1 MNYSRKGVRA
11 KKKALNAKSQKI
23 GRKVALLTLKLF
35 LVAIVG
41 VSVILASAGIGMF
54 KGILASTPQITPSDV
69 APVGAATFVYDCEGN
84 KLDELIAVNS
94 NRIIV
99 TQDKI
104 PEHLALAFVAIEDA
118 RYYQHN
124 GIDYKA
130 MLRSGY
136 QFIKTMGKE
145 TQGASTI
152 TQQLLKNT
160 IFTTWTSEGDNMIK
174 KIKRK
179 LQEQYLAIELTKILS
194 KDEMLV
200 RYLNTINLGQ
210 NTLGVEAASQRYF
223 GKSCSELTLSES
235 AVIAAI
241 TQNPSR
247 YNPIRHPEENLKR
260 RTRCLNDMLAY
271 GFIDQAAYDEAIA
284 DNVYDRIESHNI
296 DYIATNSSSSYFVDA
311 VQRQVRE
318 DLLAAGYDETRADF
332 LLYSGGLRIMTAMDP
347 KIQAIADA
355 EVANPD
361 NYPPNVKWLLDYAL
375 TIKHAD
381 GSHDN
386 YSKEMMTKYFKENID
401 KNFNL
406 IFTSQEAALEAI
418 EQYRNALMKE
428 GDDYDENYHLTPQPQ
443 TALAVIEQET
453 GYVRA
458 LVGGRGA
465 KEGRLTFNRA
475 TDAMRQPGSCF
486 KILAAYA
493 PALDSYGITLANVY
507 IDSPFNY
514 ADGTPVHN
522 WYGETYKGPV
532 TVRYAIEQ
540 SMNIIA
546 VKTITQITPK
556 LSYEYL
562 LNFGFSTLTTDK
574 IVGNQR
580 KGDMNQSTALGGLT
594 DGVTPLELTA
604 AYATIANGGVYNKP
618 KLYTQVLDAEGN
630 VILDNTG
637 FENSHRVL
645 QESTAFLLTEAMVD
659 VVTKGTGTST
669 NFNREMAI
677 AGKTGTTSNY
687 VDVWFAGYT
696 PYYTCAT
703 WVGYD
708 NNVHMNS
715 KRGENNE
722 SNIAKII
729 WRNVMEQIHAN
740 LQNQAFYV
748 PTDGVVQYTV
758 CKDSGKLPNPGVC
771 PETSLHSEYFAVGTV
786 PLEMCDVHYS
796 GLICEY
802 DQLPASAECP
812 FPYTGVT
819 TRLPAEDPSLEQGS
833 TIAIPQ
839 PDGSVIYSNPNVQ
852 NTCQHNAAFF
862 LNPDYQTIL
871 TQQEI
876 EIELRRQQHQQ
887 MLLQQQLGMLP
898 NADG

>member
-23 GRKVALLTLKLF
+23 GRKVTLLVLKLF
-35 LVAIVG
+35 LISIVG
-41 VSVILASAGIGMF
+41 IGIIGAAAGIGMY
-54 KGILASTPQITPSDV
+54 KGILASTPQITASDV

-84 KLDELIAVNS
+84 KLDELVAVNS

-104 PEHLALAFVAIEDA
+104 PENLANAFVAIEDA
-118 RYYQHN
+118 RFYQHN
-124 GIDYKA
+124 GIDYKG
-130 MLRSGY
+130 MLRAGY
-136 QFIKTMGKE
+136 QFVRTMGRRTE
-145 TQGASTI
+145 GASTI

-160 IFTTWTSEGDNMIK
+160 IFTTWTSEGKNTIK

-179 LQEQYLAIELTKILS
+179 LQEQFLAMELTKTLS
-194 KDEMLV
+194 KDEILV
-200 RYLNTINLGQ
+200 RYMNTINLGQ

-223 GKSCSELTLSES
+223 GKSCSELTLSEC
-235 AVIAAI
+235 AVIASI
-241 TQNPSR
+241 TQSPTKL
-247 YNPIRHPEENLKR
+247 NPILHPENNADR
-260 RTRCLNDMLAY
+260 REKCLNNMLAL
-271 GFIDQAAYDEAIA
+271 GFIDQAEYDEAMA

-296 DYIATNSSSSYFVDA
+296 NYIAASSSSSYYVDA
-311 VQRQVRE
+311 VQKQVRE
-318 DLLAAGYDETRADF
+318 DLLAKGYDETRADF

-361 NYPPNVKWLLDYAL
+361 NYPANVKWLLEYAL
-375 TIKHAD
+375 TITHAD

-406 IFTSQEAALEAI
+406 IFTSQDAALEAI
-418 EQYRNALMKE
+418 EQYRDTLMTE
-428 GDDYDENYHLTPQPQ
+428 GDDYDETYRLIPQPQ
-443 TALAVIEQET
+443 TALAIIEHET

-475 TDAMRQPGSCF
+475 TEAKRQPGSCF
-486 KILAAYA
+486 KVLAAYA

-507 IDSPFNY
+507 IDAPFNY

-556 LSYEYL
+556 LSYDYL
-562 LNFGFSTLTTDK
+562 LNFGFTTLTTNK
-574 IVGNQR
+574 VVGNQVM
-580 KGDMNQSTALGGLT
+580 GDMNQSTALGGLT
-594 DGVTPLELTA
+594 YGVTPLELTA
-604 AYATIANGGVYNKP
+604 AYAAIANGGVYNEP

-630 VILDNTG
+630 VILDNTR

-659 VVTKGTGTST
+659 VVTKGTGTAT

-677 AGKTGTTSNY
+677 AGKTGTTTND

-696 PYYTCAT
+696 PYYTSAI

-715 KRGENNE
+715 KKGENNE
-722 SNIAKII
+722 TNIGKKI
-729 WRNVMEQIHAN
+729 WHNVMEQIHAN
-740 LQNQAFYV
+740 LPNQAFYV
-748 PTDGVVQYTV
+748 PTNGVVQYTV
-758 CKDSGKLPNPGVC
+758 CRDSGKVPNPGVC
-771 PETSLHSEYFAVGTV
+771 PETSLRSEYFAAGTIPV
-786 PLEMCDVHYS
+786 EMCDVHYS
-796 GLICEY
+796 GSICEY

-812 FPYTGVT
+812 FGYNGVT
-819 TRLPAEDPSLEQGS
+819 TRLPAEDASLEQGS
-833 TIAIPQ
+833 TMAITQ
-839 PDGSVIYSNPNVQ
+839 PDGTVIYTNPNIQ
-852 NTCQHNAAFF
+852 NTCQHNANFF
-862 LNPDYQTIL
+862 LNPDYQAIL
-871 TQQEI
+871 DQQSA

-887 MLLQQQLGMLP
+887 MLLQQQQGLQP

>member
-23 GRKVALLTLKLF
+23 GRKVTLLVLKLF
-35 LVAIVG
+35 LISIVG
-41 VSVILASAGIGMF
+41 IGVIGAAAGIGMY

-84 KLDELIAVNS
+84 KLDELVAVNS

-104 PEHLALAFVAIEDA
+104 PENLANAFVALEDQ
-118 RYYQHN
+118 RFYQNN
-124 GIDYKA
+124 GIDYKG

-136 QFIKTMGKE
+136 QFVKTMGRRAE
-145 TQGASTI
+145 GASTI

-160 IFTTWTSEGDNMIK
+160 IFTTWTSEGKNTIK

-179 LQEQYLAIELTKILS
+179 LQEQFLAIELTKTLS
-194 KDEMLV
+194 KDEILV
-200 RYLNTINLGQ
+200 RYMNTINLGQ

-223 GKSCSELTLSES
+223 GKSCSELTLSEC
-235 AVIAAI
+235 AVIASI
-241 TQNPSR
+241 TQSPTKF
-247 YNPIRHPEENLKR
+247 NPILHPENNAER
-260 RTRCLNDMLAY
+260 REKCLNNMLEL
-271 GFIDQAAYDEAIA
+271 GFIDQAEYDEAIA

-296 DYIATNSSSSYFVDA
+296 NYIASSSSSSYYVDA
-311 VQRQVRE
+311 VQKQVRE
-318 DLLAAGYDETRADF
+318 DLLAKGLDENRADF

-361 NYPPNVKWLLDYAL
+361 NYPANVKWLLEYAL
-375 TIKHAD
+375 TITHAD

-386 YSKEMMTKYFKENID
+386 YSKEMMTKYFKENVD

-406 IFTSQEAALEAI
+406 IFTSQEAGLEAI
-418 EQYRNALMKE
+418 EQYRNTLMTE
-428 GDDYDENYHLTPQPQ
+428 GDDYDETYRLIPQPQ
-443 TALAVIEQET
+443 TALAIIEHET

-475 TDAMRQPGSCF
+475 TEAKRQPGSCF
-486 KILAAYA
+486 KVLAAYA

-507 IDSPFNY
+507 IDAPFNY

-556 LSYEYL
+556 LSYDYL
-562 LNFGFSTLTTDK
+562 LNFGFTTLTTNK
-574 IVGNQR
+574 VVGNQVM
-580 KGDMNQSTALGGLT
+580 GDMNQSTALGGLT
-594 DGVTPLELTA
+594 VGVTPLELTA
-604 AYATIANGGVYNKP
+604 AYAAIANGGVYNQP
-618 KLYTQVLDAEGN
+618 KLYTQVLDADGN

-659 VVTKGTGTST
+659 VVTKGTGTAT

-677 AGKTGTTSNY
+677 AGKTGTTTND

-696 PYYTCAT
+696 PYYTSAI

-722 SNIAKII
+722 TNIGKKI
-729 WRNVMEQIHAN
+729 WHNVMEQIHAN
-740 LQNQAFYV
+740 LPNQAFYV
-748 PTDGVVQYTV
+748 PTSGVVQYTV
-758 CKDSGKLPNPGVC
+758 CKDSGKVPNPGVC
-771 PETSLHSEYFAVGTV
+771 PETSLRSEYFAAGTIPV
-786 PLEMCDVHYS
+786 EMCDVHYS

-812 FPYTGVT
+812 FGYNGVT
-819 TRLPAEDPSLEQGS
+819 TRLPAEDASLEQGS
-833 TIAIPQ
+833 TMAITQ
-839 PDGSVIYSNPNVQ
+839 PDGSVIYTNPNIQ
-852 NTCQHNAAFF
+852 NTCQHNASFF

-871 TQQEI
+871 DQQRAEI
-876 EIELRRQQHQQ
+876 EVRRQQHQQ
-887 MLLQQQLGMLP
+887 MLLEQQQGLQP

>member
-23 GRKVALLTLKLF
+23 GRKITLLALKLF
-35 LVAIVG
+35 LVSIVG
-41 VSVILASAGIGMF
+41 LGVIGAAAGIGMF
-54 KGILASTPQITPSDV
+54 KGILASTPRITASDV

-104 PEHLALAFVAIEDA
+104 PENLAHAFVAIEDE

-124 GIDYKA
+124 GIDYKS
-130 MLRSGY
+130 MVRSIY
-136 QFIKTMGKE
+136 QFVKTMGDE

-160 IFTTWTSEGDNMIK
+160 IFTSWTSEGHNMIK

-179 LQEQYLAIELTKILS
+179 LQEQYLAIELTKTLS

-200 RYLNTINLGQ
+200 RYMNTINLGQ

-223 GKSCSELTLSES
+223 GKSCSELTLSEC

-241 TQNPSR
+241 TQNPTK
-247 YNPIRHPEENLKR
+247 YNPISHPDKNAER
-260 RTRCLNDMLAY
+260 REKCLNKMRDLE
-271 GFIDQAAYDEAIA
+271 FITKAEYDEAMA

-296 DYIATNSSSSYFVDA
+296 TYIASSSSSSYYVDA
-311 VQRQVRE
+311 VQKQVRE
-318 DLLAAGYDETRADF
+318 DLLAAGYDEIRADF

-361 NYPPNVKWLLDYAL
+361 NYPANVKWLLDYAL
-375 TIKHAD
+375 TITHAD
-381 GSHDN
+381 KSHDN

-401 KNFNL
+401 KDFNL

-418 EQYRNALMKE
+418 ERYRDTLMTE
-428 GDDYDENYHLTPQPQ
+428 GDEYDETYHLIPQPQ
-443 TALAVIEQET
+443 TALAVIEHET

-458 LVGGRGA
+458 LVGGRGT

-475 TDAMRQPGSCF
+475 TDATRQPGSCF
-486 KILAAYA
+486 KVLAAYA
-493 PALDSYGITLANVY
+493 PALDSYGVTLASVY

-522 WYGETYKGPV
+522 WYGEKYKGPV

-556 LSYEYL
+556 LSFDYL
-562 LNFGFSTLTTDK
+562 LNFGFTTLTTDK

-580 KGDMNQSTALGGLT
+580 KGDVNQSTALGGLT

-604 AYATIANGGVYNKP
+604 AYATIANGGVYNEP
-618 KLYTQVLDAEGN
+618 KLYTQVLDADGN

-659 VVTKGTGTST
+659 VVTKGTGTAT

-677 AGKTGTTSNY
+677 AGKTGTTTKD
-687 VDVWFAGYT
+687 VDVWFAGFT
-696 PYYTCAT
+696 PYYTCAA
-703 WVGYD
+703 WAGYD

-715 KRGENNE
+715 KKGENKE
-722 SNIAKII
+722 TDIAKTI
-729 WRNVMEQIHAN
+729 WRNVMAQIHAN
-740 LQNQAFYV
+740 LPNQAFYV
-748 PTDGVVQYTV
+748 PTTGVVQYTV
-758 CKDSGKLPNPGVC
+758 CRDSGKVANPGVC

-786 PLEMCDVHYS
+786 PEDMCDVHYS

-812 FPYTGVT
+812 FGYVGVT

-839 PDGSVIYSNPNVQ
+839 PDGSVIYTNPNIQ
-852 NTCQHNAAFF
+852 NTCQHNAGFF
-862 LNPDYQTIL
+862 LNPDYETIL
-871 TQQEI
+871 SQQRF

-887 MLLQQQLGMLP
+887 MLLQQQMGMQP

>member
-11 KKKALNAKSQKI
+11 KKRALNAKSQKI
-23 GRKVALLTLKLF
+23 GRKIALLTLKLF

-41 VSVILASAGIGMF
+41 VSVIAASAGIGMF

-247 YNPIRHPEENLKR
+247 YNPIRHPEENIKR
-260 RTRCLNDMLAY
+260 RTRCLDDMLAY

-332 LLYSGGLRIMTAMDP
+332 LLYSGGLRIMTTMDP

-361 NYPPNVKWLLDYAL
+361 NYPANVKWLLDYAL

-486 KILAAYA
+486 KVLAAYA

-562 LNFGFSTLTTDK
+562 LNFGFTTLTTDK

-580 KGDMNQSTALGGLT
+580 KGDVNQATALGGLT

-812 FPYTGVT
+812 FTYTGVT

-833 TIAIPQ
+833 TIAYPQ

-862 LNPDYQTIL
+862 LNPDYEATLNNQR
-871 TQQEI
+871 I

-887 MLLQQQLGMLP
+887 MLLQQQMGMLP

>member
-1 MNYSRKGVRA
+1 MNFSRKGVRA

-23 GRKVALLTLKLF
+23 VRKITLLALKLF
-35 LVAIVG
+35 LVTIVG
-41 VSVILASAGIGMF
+41 VGIIGASAGIGMY
-54 KGILASTPQITPSDV
+54 KGILASTPQITASDV

-84 KLDELIAVNS
+84 KLDELVAVNS

-104 PEHLALAFVAIEDA
+104 PENLANAFVALEDA
-118 RYYQHN
+118 RFYQNN
-124 GIDYKA
+124 GIDYKG

-136 QFIKTMGKE
+136 QFIKTMGRRTE
-145 TQGASTI
+145 GASTI

-160 IFTTWTSEGDNMIK
+160 IFTTWTSEGRNTIK

-179 LQEQYLAIELTKILS
+179 LQEQLLAIELTKTLS
-194 KDEMLV
+194 KDEILV
-200 RYLNTINLGQ
+200 RYMNTINLGQ

-223 GKSCSELTLSES
+223 GKSCSELTLSEC
-235 AVIAAI
+235 AVIASI
-241 TQNPSR
+241 TQSPTK
-247 YNPIRHPEENLKR
+247 YNPILHPENNAER
-260 RTRCLNDMLAY
+260 RVKCLNNMLEL
-271 GFIDQAAYDEAIA
+271 GFIDKAEYDEAIA

-296 DYIATNSSSSYFVDA
+296 NYIASSSSSSYYVDA
-311 VQRQVRE
+311 LQKQVRE
-318 DLLAAGYDETRADF
+318 DLLAEGYDETRADF
-332 LLYSGGLRIMTAMDP
+332 MLYSGGLRIMAAMDP

-355 EVANPD
+355 VVADPD
-361 NYPPNVKWLLDYAL
+361 NYPANVKWLLEYAL
-375 TIKHAD
+375 TITHAD

-386 YSKEMMTKYFKENID
+386 YSKEMMTKYFKENVNKD
-401 KNFNL
+401 FNL

-418 EQYRNALMKE
+418 ELYRGTLMEE
-428 GDDYDENYHLTPQPQ
+428 GDDYDETYRLIPQPQ
-443 TALAVIEQET
+443 TALAVIEHET

-475 TDAMRQPGSCF
+475 TEAKRQPGSCF
-486 KILAAYA
+486 KVLAAYA
-493 PALDSYGITLANVY
+493 PALDTYGITLANVY
-507 IDSPFNY
+507 IDAPFNY

-522 WYGETYKGPV
+522 WYGESYKGPV

-556 LSYEYL
+556 LSYDYL
-562 LNFGFSTLTTDK
+562 LNFGFTTLTTDK
-574 IVGNQR
+574 LVGNQR
-580 KGDMNQSTALGGLT
+580 KGDINQATALGGLT

-604 AYATIANGGVYNKP
+604 AYATIANAGVYNEP
-618 KLYTQVLDAEGN
+618 KLYTQVLDADGN

-637 FENSHRVL
+637 FEKSHRVL

-659 VVTKGTGTST
+659 VVTKGTGTAT

-677 AGKTGTTSNY
+677 AGKTGTTSKN

-708 NNVHMNS
+708 NNVHMNGN
-715 KRGENNE
+715 RGENNE
-722 SNIAKII
+722 SNIAKTI

-740 LQNQAFYV
+740 LPNQAFYV
-748 PTDGVVQYTV
+748 PTSGVVQYTV
-758 CKDSGKLPNPGVC
+758 CKDSGKVPNPGVC
-771 PETSLHSEYFAVGTV
+771 PETSLHSEYFAAGTV
-786 PLEMCDVHYS
+786 PVEMCDVHYS

-812 FPYTGVT
+812 FTYQGVT
-819 TRLPAEDPSLEQGS
+819 TRLPAEDASLEQGS
-833 TIAIPQ
+833 TIAITQ
-839 PDGSVIYSNPNVQ
+839 PDGSVTYTNPNIQ
-852 NTCQHNAAFF
+852 NTCQHNAGFF

-871 TQQEI
+871 NQQSS

-887 MLLQQQLGMLP
+887 MLQQQQQGLQP

>member
-23 GRKVALLTLKLF
+23 GRKVTLLVLKLF
-35 LVAIVG
+35 LISIVG
-41 VSVILASAGIGMF
+41 IGIIGAAAGIGMY

-84 KLDELIAVNS
+84 KLDELVAVNS

-104 PEHLALAFVAIEDA
+104 PENLANAFVALEDA
-118 RYYQHN
+118 RFYQNN
-124 GIDYKA
+124 GIDYKG

-136 QFIKTMGKE
+136 QFVKTMGRRTE
-145 TQGASTI
+145 GASTI

-160 IFTTWTSEGDNMIK
+160 IFTTWTSEGKNTIK

-179 LQEQYLAIELTKILS
+179 LQEQFLAIELTKTLS
-194 KDEMLV
+194 KDEILV
-200 RYLNTINLGQ
+200 RYMNTINLGQ

-223 GKSCSELTLSES
+223 GKSCSELTLSEC
-235 AVIAAI
+235 AVIASI
-241 TQNPSR
+241 TQSPTK
-247 YNPIRHPEENLKR
+247 YNPILHPDKNAER
-260 RTRCLNDMLAY
+260 RVKCLNNMLELE
-271 GFIDQAAYDEAIA
+271 FIDQAEYDEAMA

-296 DYIATNSSSSYFVDA
+296 NYIAASSSSSYYVDA
-311 VQRQVRE
+311 LQKQVRE
-318 DLLAAGYDETRADF
+318 DLLAKGFDETRADF
-332 LLYSGGLRIMTAMDP
+332 LLYSGGLRIMSAMDP

-361 NYPPNVKWLLDYAL
+361 NYPANVKWLLEYAL
-375 TIKHAD
+375 TITHED

-386 YSKEMMTKYFKENID
+386 YSKEMMTKYFKENVNKD
-401 KNFNL
+401 FNL

-418 EQYRNALMKE
+418 EQYRNTLMTE
-428 GDDYDENYHLTPQPQ
+428 GDDYDETYRLIPQPQ
-443 TALAVIEQET
+443 TALAIIEHET

-475 TDAMRQPGSCF
+475 TEAKRQPGSCF
-486 KILAAYA
+486 KVLAAYA

-507 IDSPFNY
+507 IDAPFNY

-522 WYGETYKGPV
+522 WWGETYKGPV

-562 LNFGFSTLTTDK
+562 LNFGFTTLTTNK
-574 IVGNQR
+574 VVGNEI
-580 KGDMNQSTALGGLT
+580 KGDMNQATALGGLT
-594 DGVTPLELTA
+594 NGVTPLELTA
-604 AYATIANGGVYNKP
+604 AYAAIANGGVYNEP

-659 VVTKGTGTST
+659 VVTKGTGTAT

-677 AGKTGTTSNY
+677 AGKTGTTTND

-696 PYYTCAT
+696 PYYTCAI

-722 SNIAKII
+722 TNVGKTI
-729 WRNVMEQIHAN
+729 WHNVMEQIHAN
-740 LQNQAFYV
+740 LPNQAFYV
-748 PTDGVVQYTV
+748 PTSGVVQYTV
-758 CKDSGKLPNPGVC
+758 CKDSGKVPNPGVC
-771 PETSLHSEYFAVGTV
+771 PETSLRSEYFAAGTIPV
-786 PLEMCDVHYS
+786 EMCDVHYS

-812 FPYTGVT
+812 FGYNGVT
-819 TRLPAEDPSLEQGS
+819 TRLPAEDASLEQGS
-833 TIAIPQ
+833 TMAITQ
-839 PDGSVIYSNPNVQ
+839 PDGTVIYTNPNIQ
-852 NTCQHNAAFF
+852 NTCQHNASFF
-862 LNPDYQTIL
+862 LNPDYQAIL
-871 TQQEI
+871 DQQSAEI
-876 EIELRRQQHQQ
+876 EVRRQQHQQ
-887 MLLQQQLGMLP
+887 MLLQQQQGLQP

>member
-1 MNYSRKGVRA
+1 MNYTRRGVRA
-11 KKKALNAKSQKI
+11 KKKVLNAKSQKI
-23 GRKVALLTLKLF
+23 GRKAALLVLKLF
-35 LVAIVG
+35 LIAIVG
-41 VSVILASAGIGMF
+41 IGIIGASAGIGMF
-54 KGILASTPQITPSDV
+54 KGILASTPHITPNDV

-99 TQDKI
+99 TQDQI
-104 PEHLALAFVAIEDA
+104 PVNLAHAFVALEDE

-124 GIDYKA
+124 GIDYRA
-130 MLRSGY
+130 MVRSGY
-136 QFIKTMGKE
+136 QFIKTLGDE

-160 IFTTWTSEGDNMIK
+160 IFTSWTSEGDNMIK

-179 LQEQYLAIELTKILS
+179 LQEQYLAIELTKTLS

-200 RYLNTINLGQ
+200 RYMNTINLGQ
-210 NTLGVEAASQRYF
+210 NTLGVEAAAQRYF
-223 GKSCSELTLSES
+223 GKSCSELALSEC

-241 TQNPSR
+241 TQNPTR
-247 YNPIRHPEENLKR
+247 YNPISHPENNVTRRDKCLEN
-260 RTRCLNDMLAY
+260 MLRLE
-271 GFIDQAAYDEAIA
+271 FITKEEYDEAMA

-296 DYIATNSSSSYFVDA
+296 NFLAASSSSSYFTDA
-311 VQRQVRE
+311 VQKQVKE
-318 DLLAAGYDETRADF
+318 DLIDHGFNETQAEF
-332 LLYSGGLRIMTAMDP
+332 LLYSGGLRIMTTMDP

-361 NYPPNVKWLLDYAL
+361 NYPSNVKWLLDYAL
-375 TIKHAD
+375 TITHED

-386 YSKEMMTKYFKENID
+386 YSKEMMTKYFKENVNKD
-401 KNFNL
+401 FNL

-418 EQYRNALMKE
+418 ELYRDTLMQE
-428 GDDYDENYHLTPQPQ
+428 GDDYDETYHLIPQPQ
-443 TALAVIEQET
+443 TALAIIEHET

-486 KILAAYA
+486 KVLAAYA

-507 IDSPFNY
+507 IDAPFNY
-514 ADGTPVHN
+514 ADGTPVRN
-522 WYGETYKGPV
+522 WYGESYKGPV

-556 LSYEYL
+556 LAYDYL
-562 LNFGFSTLTTDK
+562 LNFGFTTLTTDK
-574 IVGNQR
+574 VVGHER
-580 KGDMNQSTALGGLT
+580 KSDMVQPLALGGLT

-604 AYATIANGGVYNKP
+604 AYATIANGGVYNEP
-618 KLYTQVLDAEGN
+618 KLYTQVLDADGN

-637 FENSHRVL
+637 FENSRRVL
-645 QESTAFLLTEAMVD
+645 QESTAFLLTDAMVD
-659 VVTKGTGTST
+659 VVTKGTGTAA
-669 NFNREMAI
+669 NFSREMAI
-677 AGKTGTTSNY
+677 AGKTGTTTSN
-687 VDVWFAGYT
+687 VDVWFAGFT

-715 KRGENNE
+715 KKGDNNE
-722 SNIAKII
+722 TNIAKKI
-729 WRNVMEQIHAN
+729 WHNVMEQIHAG
-740 LQNQAFYV
+740 LPNQAFYV
-748 PTDGVVQYTV
+748 PTNGVVQYTV
-758 CKDSGKLPNPGVC
+758 CRDSGKVANPGVC
-771 PETSLHSEYFAVGTV
+771 PDTSLHSEYFAAGTV
-786 PLEMCDVHYS
+786 PTDMCDVHYS
-796 GLICEY
+796 GMICEY

-812 FPYTGVT
+812 FGVNGVT
-819 TRLPAEDPSLEQGS
+819 TRLPAEDSSLEQGS
-833 TIAIPQ
+833 TIAVPL
-839 PDGSVIYSNPNVQ
+839 PDGSVAYHNPNVQ

-862 LNPDYQTIL
+862 LNPDFQTIL
-871 TQQEI
+871 DQHRA
-876 EIELRRQQHQQ
+876 EIELRRQQYQQ
-887 MLLQQQLGMLP
+887 MLQLQLQGLQP